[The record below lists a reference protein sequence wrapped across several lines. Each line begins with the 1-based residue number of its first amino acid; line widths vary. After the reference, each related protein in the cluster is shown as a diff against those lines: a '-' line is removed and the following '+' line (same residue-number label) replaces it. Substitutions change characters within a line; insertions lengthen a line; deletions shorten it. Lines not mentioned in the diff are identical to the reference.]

1 MFLDAVIL
9 ILQEILEASLLLSV
23 LLAVNALLLAGGKSE
38 AALPMRWYWRA
49 LWVGCAG
56 AALYAWAMPTV
67 SAWFDYVG
75 QEVANAFMQLLV
87 ICCLYGYGLLLQPHR
102 QLAGRRQLLAGLLLV
117 MIIAVGITR
126 EGSEILLYLNG
137 IMATPAAL
145 TPVLL
150 GCGVATGIGVSAGIL
165 LYFALLG
172 LAVKTALR
180 VGMVLLA
187 LFAGNMAAQAM
198 QLLNQADWAPTTP
211 QLWDSSAWLPEYTVT
226 GQLLYALIGYEATPS
241 VLQGTAYLVALAMIV
256 STPLFRRSWQHHDS
270 GNSQA

>member
-23 LLAVNALLLAGGKSE
+23 LLAVNFLLLADGKSD

-49 LWVGCAG
+49 QWAGIAG
-56 AALYAWAMPTV
+56 AACYAWAMPIV
-67 SAWFDYVG
+67 SEWFDYVG
-75 QEVANAFMQLLV
+75 QEVVNASMQLLV
-87 ICCLYGYGLLLQPHR
+87 IGCLYGYGLLLRPQR
-102 QLAGRRQLLAGLLLV
+102 VLAGYRQRLAGVLLV
-117 MIIAVGITR
+117 VIVAVGITR

-137 IMATPAAL
+137 IMATPTAL

-150 GCGVATGIGVSAGIL
+150 GAGVATGIGVSAGIL

-172 LAVKTALR
+172 LALKTALR
-180 VGMVLLA
+180 VGLILLA

-198 QLLNQADWAPTTP
+198 QLLNQADWVPTTP
-211 QLWDSSAWLPEYTVT
+211 QLWNSSAWLPEYTVT

-241 VLQGTAYLVALAMIV
+241 ALQGAAYLVAFVMVV
-256 STPLFRRSWQHHDS
+256 STPLFRQSWRR
-270 GNSQA
+270 